1 MGRLTS
7 IVALAVLAGGAALP
21 VAASGWTAEQ
31 DARCVGDAATIT
43 GSGVIR
49 GTPGKDVI
57 IGSAARDTIYG
68 DGGNDAICALGG
80 ADRIDGGQGRDTLL
94 GGAGSDLLEGNAGE
108 DYIEA
113 EAGNDLLRG
122 GFGND
127 SLSGNDGRDR
137 LQGGPGDDSL
147 TGDGAVGIAYGAG
160 EFDFEMAADDLA
172 GGPGIDGV
180 IYGSPKGVTVT
191 LDGRRNDGTR
201 GEQDW
206 VRGDVEGAYV
216 FRGTITGNAGPN
228 RLSGTGDINGLG
240 GADLLIAS
248 GRGRFHGGPGNDQ
261 IRKADDVSEGAHLY
275 GDAGN
280 DTIDGTDWYY
290 PSDGRDTN
298 AVRDWISCGTGRD
311 HATLY
316 FDSARSDCERVEG
329 FPLRRGRVGG

>member
-1 MGRLTS
+1 MGRLTP
-7 IVALAVLAGGAALP
+7 IAALAVLAALA
-21 VAASGWTAEQ
+21 VAPSGRTAEQ
-31 DARCVGDAATIT
+31 DARCFGDAATIT

-49 GTPGKDVI
+49 GTPGNDVI

-68 DGGNDAICALGG
+68 GGGKDEICALDGD
-80 ADRIDGGQGRDTLL
+80 DRVDGGQGRDHLF
-94 GGAGSDLLEGNAGE
+94 GGAGSDRLEGNAGE

-113 EAGNDLLRG
+113 EAGNDRLLG
-122 GFGND
+122 GSGND
-127 SLSGNDGRDR
+127 ELSGNDGRDR
-137 LQGGPGDDSL
+137 LQGGTGDDRL
-147 TGDGAVGIAYGAG
+147 TGDGAVGIVYGAG
-160 EFDFEMAADDLA
+160 EFDFEVAADDLA
-172 GGPGIDGV
+172 GGPGIDEV
-180 IYGSPKGVTVT
+180 LYGGPKGVSVT

-206 VRGDVEGAYV
+206 VRADVEGAYV
-216 FRGTITGNAGPN
+216 SRGTITGNAGPN
-228 RLSGTGDINGLG
+228 RLSGRGDINGLG
-240 GADLLIAS
+240 GPDQLIAS

-290 PSDGRDTN
+290 PACCRDTN

-329 FPLRRGRVGG
+329 NRYGQGR